1 MQGRLEALKR
11 KHTELHNRIEVL
23 QAEKAPDIYIN
34 KLKKEKLV
42 LKDEITRIENGQ
54 YRYSFRQYQTAR
66 YYPL

>member
-42 LKDEITRIENGQ
+42 LKDEITRIENG
-54 YRYSFRQYQTAR
+54 
-66 YYPL
+66 